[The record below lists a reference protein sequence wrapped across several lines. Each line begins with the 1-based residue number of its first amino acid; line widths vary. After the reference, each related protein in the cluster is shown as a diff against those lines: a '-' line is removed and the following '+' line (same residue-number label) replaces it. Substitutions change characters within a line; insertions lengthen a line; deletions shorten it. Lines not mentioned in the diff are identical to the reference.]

1 VRSSRFAATAGLL
14 ALALAS
20 APAPALG
27 AQSAAMPIVMRIG
40 HAQPVSHPRHKSLLR
55 FKELVWEKTEG
66 RIRVDVFPAGQLGD
80 EASMLEAT
88 KIGTLQATRG
98 GLFELVSPRL
108 LVYTLPFLF
117 DDLDGIEKVTMGPIG
132 ERIAKEA
139 EKKGICIL
147 ATGDAGGFRQ
157 ITNDL
162 RPVQAP
168 EDLEGMRIRVPD
180 IATIVRTFEAFGAT
194 PVGVPYGE
202 TYQALKSDLADGEEN
217 PFVNIDAMRFY
228 EVQKYL
234 TVLDYQFH
242 PDPFNVNLAWYR
254 ALSAQDQRI
263 LKECAVE
270 SMRYNNRLVRSAGAA
285 SYAKLRNALE
295 VKVLSPAQRQAF
307 KDRVGG
313 VYDHFIAQGV
323 TSREEIEEIRAAA
336 KNRHN

>member
-1 VRSSRFAATAGLL
+1 MSGLRFAVL
-14 ALALAS
+14 ALALALAAAPLPCLS
-20 APAPALG
+20 AQTGESPV
-27 AQSAAMPIVMRIG
+27 VMRIG
-40 HAQPVSHPRHKSLLR
+40 HAQPVTHPRHKSLLL
-55 FKELVWEKTEG
+55 FKELVRERTEG
-66 RIRVDVFPAGQLGD
+66 RIRVDIFPAGQLGD
-80 EASMLEAT
+80 EASMLAAT

-139 EKKGICIL
+139 ERNGICIL

-162 RPVQAP
+162 RPVRSP

-180 IATIVRTFEAFGAT
+180 VSTIVRTFEAFGAT
-194 PVGVPYGE
+194 PVSIPYGE
-202 TYQALKSDLADGEEN
+202 TYQALKSGIADGQEN
-217 PFVNIDAMRFY
+217 PFVNIEAMRFY
-228 EVQKYL
+228 EVQKFL

-254 ALSAQDQRI
+254 ALPPQDQRI

-270 SMRYNNRLVRSAGAA
+270 SMRYNNRLVRSASVAA
-285 SYAKLRNALE
+285 YGKLRNALE
-295 VKVLSPAQRQAF
+295 VRVLGPVQRQAF
-307 KDRVGG
+307 EERARG
-313 VYDHFIAQGV
+313 VYGYFIAKGV
-323 TSREEIEEIRAAA
+323 TSLEEIEEIRSAA
-336 KNRHN
+336 R